1 MIDLITELNLDFDF
15 DINLD
20 ADARTYHPINSYG
33 VIGDCRSAVLVAPDG
48 SVDWGCL
55 PDFDSPAIFCRL
67 LDAEHG
73 GYFQIAPT
81 DSTIPG
87 LQHYLPESN
96 VLQTRFT
103 SIAGEVVLTDFMP
116 VETLSALPFQEMK
129 DTTWTGGED
138 ARYCLVRIVEC
149 TRGELPITM
158 TLKATPQYAG
168 ASSAAYLV
176 SENTGAVISGGEQ
189 HLGLAIMDTHR
200 FPSFSMFVEQG
211 FKEIAPTVIA
221 QATLHQGE
229 RLLFAI
235 GMASTAQAACIIAEY
250 PLCQS
255 DFEEALTHTLRCWQ
269 TWVKH
274 STYQGRYAE
283 LVQRSTLVL
292 KMMTYA
298 PTGAIVAAPTTSL
311 PEELG
316 MVRNWDYRYTWL
328 RDATFTLYALGA
340 LGYTEEAHA
349 FTYWLRRLSY
359 SSGDD
364 LQIMYGIRGE
374 RDLVERE
381 LPHLSGYR
389 SSRPVRIGN
398 GAAHQKQMDVFG
410 EVLDCIHF
418 YRRQG
423 CFERYGEALDGPM
436 WEMMR
441 TLVEHVCAHWDE
453 PDSGIWEMRGDPRHF
468 VYSKVM
474 CWVALDRGI
483 RAAQQL
489 HLEADLPRWCF
500 IRDQIR
506 ADILSQGF
514 NTTLGAF
521 TQSYED
527 TALDAAN
534 LLLPLVGFI
543 SPNDPRMRSTVERII
558 EHLTD
563 EQGFVYR
570 YNSCDGVAG
579 SEGTFAICTFWLVDN
594 LAMQGRVTEARALFE
609 RLLTYAGRLGL
620 FSEEID
626 THANVALGNYPQAF
640 THIALINSALN
651 LQKAERRFTEHHT
664 DPIMAAIKL
673 QGHSW

>member
-1 MIDLITELNLDFDF
+1 MIDLKTDLDTEIDTDT
-15 DINLD
+15 
-20 ADARTYHPINSYG
+20 RMYQPINSYG
-33 VIGDCRSAVLVAPDG
+33 VIGDCRSVVLVAPDG
-48 SVDWGCL
+48 SVDWACL

-67 LDAEHG
+67 LDAQHG

-81 DSTIPG
+81 DTTIPG
-87 LQHYLPESN
+87 LQRYLPESN

-116 VETLSALPFQEMK
+116 VETLSALPFQEK
-129 DTTWTGGED
+129 NDISRTGEEE

-158 TLKATPQYAG
+158 VLKATPHYAS
-168 ASSAAYLV
+168 ASSRAYLV
-176 SENTGAVISGGEQ
+176 SENTGVVISGGEQ
-189 HLGLAIMDTHR
+189 HLGLAIVGTHR
-200 FPSFSMFVEQG
+200 FPSFSMTVEQDAQA
-211 FKEIAPTVIA
+211 INPAVIA
-221 QATLHQGE
+221 QVTLHQGE
-229 RLLFAI
+229 RLLFAL
-235 GMASTAQAACIIAEY
+235 GMAPTAQVARALAQNLSCE
-250 PLCQS
+250 C
-255 DFEEALTHTLRCWQ
+255 DFEEALTQTLRCWQ
-269 TWVKH
+269 TWAAR
-274 STYQGRYAE
+274 STYRGPYAE

-328 RDATFTLYALGA
+328 RDATFTLYALGS
-340 LGYTEEAHA
+340 LGYTEEAQA
-349 FTYWLRRLSY
+349 FTHWLRRLSY

-374 RDLVERE
+374 RDLFERE
-381 LPHLSGYR
+381 LPHLSGYCG
-389 SSRPVRIGN
+389 SRPVRIGN
-398 GAAHQKQMDVFG
+398 GAARQKQLDIFG

-423 CFERYGEALDGPM
+423 GFERCGEELDGSM

-441 TLVEHVCAHWDE
+441 MLVEHVCDHWQE
-453 PDSGIWEMRGDPRHF
+453 PDSGIWEMRGGPRHF
-468 VYSKVM
+468 LYSKVM

-489 HLEADLPRWCF
+489 HLEADLSRWCF
-500 IRDQIR
+500 VREQIR
-506 ADILSQGF
+506 TEILARGY
-514 NTTLGAF
+514 NTSLGAF
-521 TQSYED
+521 TQSYDD

-543 SPNDPRMRSTVERII
+543 SPDDPRMRSTVQRII
-558 EHLTD
+558 EQLTD

-570 YNSCDGVAG
+570 YNSRDGLAG
-579 SEGTFAICTFWLVDN
+579 SEGTFTICTFWLVDN

-609 RLLTYAGRLGL
+609 RLLSYAGRLGL

-626 THANVALGNYPQAF
+626 TQDNMALGNYPQAF
-640 THIALINSALN
+640 SHIALINSALN
-651 LQKAERRFTEHHT
+651 LQKAEQRFTEHHT
-664 DPIMAAIKL
+664 EPIMAAITIKL
-673 QGHSW
+673 